1 MSTEKK
7 QGNSVDSNISLDNIY
22 KAIGHLKPEQQGVI
36 LANYKLTELYSIFS
50 DDENYK
56 KYIDD
61 LYCVANGYI
70 DRVVALSAH
79 HTEAFLQ
86 SIKKQE
92 EFNPVDAMCQM
103 YDCMSE
109 ADQKQFCGS
118 MFQKKDFFEDAY
130 KNMISVFENAV
141 KSNEVVE
148 KNTVKE

>member
-70 DRVVALSAH
+70 DRGVALSAL

-86 SIKKQE
+86 RIKT
-92 EFNPVDAMCQM
+92 VCQKRIRN
-103 YDCMSE
+103 S
-109 ADQKQFCGS
+109 F
-118 MFQKKDFFEDAY
+118 
-130 KNMISVFENAV
+130 V
-141 KSNEVVE
+141 EVCF
-148 KNTVKE
+148 KRKIFSRTLIRI

>member
-1 MSTEKK
+1 MNTEKK

-22 KAIGHLKPEQQGVI
+22 KAIGHLKPAQQGVI

-70 DRVVALSAH
+70 DRAVALSAL

-86 SIKKQE
+86 SMKKQE
-92 EFNPVDAMCQM
+92 EFDPADTMCKM
-103 YDCMSE
+103 FDYMSE
-109 ADQKQFCGS
+109 TDQKRFCES

-141 KSNEVVE
+141 KSNEITE
-148 KNTVKE
+148 RNTVKE

>member
-1 MSTEKK
+1 LNTDKK
-7 QGNSVDSNISLDNIY
+7 QENSRNSNISLDYIY
-22 KAIGHLKPEQQGVI
+22 KAIGHLKPEHQVMV
-36 LANYKLTELYSIFS
+36 LANYKLPELYNIF
-50 DDENYK
+50 ENNETYN
-56 KYIDD
+56 KYIKD
-61 LYCVANGYI
+61 LFAVAIEYNNRAI
-70 DRVVALSAH
+70 ALSAL

-92 EFNPVDAMCQM
+92 EFDPADTMCQM

-109 ADQKQFCGS
+109 ADQKRFCES
-118 MFQKKDFFEDAY
+118 MLQKKDFFEDTY